1 MDIIRKWIITIV
13 SVIIFVTVVEML
25 IPNSNNKRYINVVI
39 GLLVMIVILNPILYL
54 IKDKNINFE
63 QTVLENFNQMEYLAI
78 TNRVNQQELRND
90 TVVELYTKELTKQIK
105 NRIERLWEYEVDHI
119 YLAIENDD
127 IEHLGLIKKM
137 EITLKQA
144 LEIQTNYPLINDIEP
159 IEISIIANKKD
170 NTMET
175 NGINIG
181 NKENIIKDDL
191 SIFYNLPKENIELYI
206 RYDK

>member
-159 IEISIIANKKD
+159 IEISIMANKKD

-206 RYDK
+206 LYDK

>member
-159 IEISIIANKKD
+159 IEISIMANKKD